1 MVLIPGTFGEDVRP
15 VNAPLI
21 KPGPGTGAWLIDIG
35 VSRSRR
41 RRPSTNRIA
50 VALVI
55 PDQVI
60 SSQFILI
67 WFPRLSRC
75 SVPPAIFAGGIATGQ

>member
-21 KPGPGTGAWLIDIG
+21 KPGPGTGSRLIDIG
-35 VSRSRR
+35 VGRSRR
-41 RRPSTNRIA
+41 RGPATNLIA

-60 SSQFILI
+60 IS
-67 WFPRLSRC
+67 
-75 SVPPAIFAGGIATGQ
+75 